1 MAKKPTYSVRFVA
14 GQPVERI
21 EPSLPLGQIEEMLP
35 IGMPLYTEGTLK
47 IAVWNIYKQQR
58 VNWRSMLETLA
69 TDTQLL
75 LLQEAQT
82 TPELVRFAGKNHL
95 IADQVPALAFQQHP
109 AGVMTLSSS
118 HPIYCCPLREKEP
131 FLRLAK
137 SALITVYPLITGEHL
152 MVINVHAINFSFGVD
167 VYQRQLNSL
176 STHIIDHKGPVI
188 LAGDFNAWSRPRVNV
203 LKRFARR
210 LKLKE
215 VIFEKDLR
223 TRAFGKPLDYIFYR
237 GLSLNKAEIL
247 ITDASDHNPLVAIF
261 S

>member
-1 MAKKPTYSVRFVA
+1 M
-14 GQPVERI
+14 
-21 EPSLPLGQIEEMLP
+21 
-35 IGMPLYTEGTLK
+35 
-47 IAVWNIYKQQR
+47 
-58 VNWRSMLETLA
+58 
-69 TDTQLL
+69 
-75 LLQEAQT
+75 
-82 TPELVRFAGKNHL
+82 
-95 IADQVPALAFQQHP
+95 
-109 AGVMTLSSS
+109 
-118 HPIYCCPLREKEP
+118 
-131 FLRLAK
+131 
-137 SALITVYPLITGEHL
+137 
-152 MVINVHAINFSFGVD
+152 INVHAINFSFGVD

-247 ITDASDHNPLVAIF
+247 ITDASDHNPLVATF